1 MAGQRQGPR
10 KPATKFPQLRKQMQE
25 NKQAKI
31 NAVGPQTG
39 KKKIKKF

>member
-1 MAGQRQGPR
+1 MAGERQGPR

-31 NAVGPQTG
+31 NAAASPHA
-39 KKKIKKF
+39 KKKSKKF

>member
-1 MAGQRQGPR
+1 MAGERQGPR

-31 NAVGPQTG
+31 KAAGPQKEKT
-39 KKKIKKF
+39 KKF

>member
-1 MAGQRQGPR
+1 MAGERQGPR

-31 NAVGPQTG
+31 NAAGPHV